1 MEYRQLGSTGL
12 QVSAVG
18 LGTNNFGFSMDE
30 ESSIK
35 VARHAVEEEGINFI
49 DTADIYGKFL
59 SEERIGKALKLVRSQ
74 VLIGTKFGM
83 PMGDDPNAKGASRHR
98 IMQQVEGSLRALQ
111 TDYIDLYMIHQPDPN
126 TPIEETLRA
135 MDDLVHQGKVR
146 YLGCSNFAAW
156 QLCEAIWTSKAHNL
170 APFVSV
176 QNEYNMLN
184 RRVERELVPFCHQY
198 DIGIVPFFPLAGGF
212 LTGKYRQGEVV
223 PEGTR
228 LFGNQRAQ
236 ERTLTEQNFLMLS
249 ELENFAV
256 ERGHPMVELAIAWL
270 LGNPMVGSV
279 IAGAT
284 RPEQVTANAKASDW
298 QLTQEDMKEID
309 EILTGFSFPT
319 WDRQ

>member
-49 DTADIYGKFL
+49 DTADIYGRFL
-59 SEERIGKALKLVRSQ
+59 SEERIGKALKHVRSQ
-74 VLIGTKFGM
+74 VLIGTKFGYA
-83 PMGDDPNAKGASRHR
+83 MGDGPNNKGASRHR

-111 TDYIDLYMIHQPDPN
+111 TDYIDLYMIHQQDPN

-156 QLCEAIWTSKAHNL
+156 QLCEAIWTSRAHNL

-176 QNEYNMLN
+176 QNEYSMLN
-184 RRVERELVPFCHQY
+184 RGVEKELVPFCHEY
-198 DIGIVPFFPLAGGF
+198 DIGIVPYFPLAGGF

-236 ERTLTEQNFLMLS
+236 ERTLTEKNFVMLS
-249 ELENFAV
+249 KLENFAE

-270 LGNPMVGSV
+270 LGNPTVSSV

-309 EILTGFSFPT
+309 EILQSSN
-319 WDRQ
+319 